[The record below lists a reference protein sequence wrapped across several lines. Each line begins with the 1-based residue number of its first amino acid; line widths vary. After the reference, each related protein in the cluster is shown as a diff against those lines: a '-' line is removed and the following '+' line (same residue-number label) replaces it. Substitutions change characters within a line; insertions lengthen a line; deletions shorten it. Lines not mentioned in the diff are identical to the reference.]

1 MNNLSSDLN
10 IEVSKIG
17 RVMDSDIYRTPHR
30 RGEVDNLQI
39 RVLHLDVEDTSEELL
54 VLYGIIGPFSA
65 WKDTTGT
72 YSTEKF

>member
-54 VLYGIIGPFSA
+54 APRWFFM
-65 WKDTTGT
+65 
-72 YSTEKF
+72 E